1 MASKVFDFPD
11 IGEVTVSKHSK
22 SRSMRIKITP
32 SGKVTATIPTY
43 VPFIAAKTYILG
55 NTSWIQNELSKRKT
69 TLTDGM
75 KVGRL
80 HTLQFLHDDSRQI
93 PTTRVTS
100 NKVIIK
106 HSSATDSQEVQQ
118 AAFRACVRAL
128 KLQARH
134 FLPKRLKDIATSE
147 GYTYSDATVKQLSSR
162 WGSCNQ
168 NKEIV
173 LNIFLMELPI
183 ELIDYVILHELAHT
197 NHMHHGKEFWS
208 EMDEHT
214 NGQAKELRRKMKK
227 FQPTIPAQS
236 VA

>member
-1 MASKVFDFPD
+1 MTSKIYDFPD

-22 SRSMRIKITP
+22 SRSMRIKINP

-55 NTSWIQNELSKRKT
+55 NTSWIQSELSKRKT

-75 KVGRL
+75 QVGRL
-80 HTLQFLHDDSRQI
+80 HTLQFLHEAKHKT

-100 NKVIIK
+100 NTVFIK
-106 HSSATDSQEVQQ
+106 HSESINSAEVQQ

-128 KLQARH
+128 RLQARH

-147 GYTYSDATVKQLSSR
+147 GYTYSSVTVKQLSSR

-173 LNIFLMELPI
+173 LNIFLMGLPT

-197 NHMHHGKEFWS
+197 NHLHHGKEFWS

-214 NGQAKELRRKMKK
+214 NGQAKELRRQMKK